1 MSDELMM
8 CAKLFSDLVGLSAK
22 RDEMIRNQVFRTS
35 DMAEVEIKIEDT
47 KQLLTNRLKKV

>member
-8 CAKLFSDLVGLSAK
+8 CAKLFSDLVGLSTK
-22 RDEMIRNQVFRTS
+22 RDEMIRNRVFRTS